1 MKQRIK
7 YSEAASGVVQA
18 MLGLEQYLDR
28 TNLDGRLRDLVR
40 LRASLINGCA
50 FCVNMHSNALRAAG
64 ETETRLQLV
73 SVWRDAPVFT
83 PRERAAFAWTDAVT
97 HLHAGHVSDEVFA
110 EVRPHFTDRE
120 LVDLTLAVAAINA
133 WNRLSIA
140 FRAVPETA
148 EISERAPV

>member
-1 MKQRIK
+1 MKPRVE
-7 YSEAASGVVQA
+7 YSAAAPGAVQA
-18 MLGLEQYLDR
+18 MRGLEQYLDR

-50 FCVNMHSNALRAAG
+50 FCVNLHSNALRVAG

-83 PRERAAFAWTDAVT
+83 PPERAAFAWTDAVT
-97 HLHAGHVSDEVFA
+97 HLHTGHVSDEVFA
-110 EVRPHFTDRE
+110 EVRPHFTDGE
-120 LVDLTLAVAAINA
+120 LVDLTLAVATINA

-140 FRAVPETA
+140 FRAVPETVETTEQVLA
-148 EISERAPV
+148 